1 MERCNL
7 QAMLKLVKL
16 CERHSTNRLRGFDFT
31 ARRTLSPPSM
41 ISIRRT
47 SKDCTTFQQV
57 TLSHTC
63 HCHKL
68 RLQVRHALLA
78 NDSAAGHHSSE
89 YTSHAPLTRLKY
101 HPLSKARRSARLCA
115 CGQSFAYAASTR
127 LQTRLGSCTLLH
139 SSGGWRKV
147 STVNHE
153 KLKRI
158 QEPPSRVSTPVLW
171 RPHGS
176 L

>member
-16 CERHSTNRLRGFDFT
+16 WERHSTNRLLGFDFT
-31 ARRTLSPPSM
+31 ALRTLSPPSM

-68 RLQVRHALLA
+68 RLQDSHALLA
-78 NDSAAGHHSSE
+78 NDSAAAIILLRTRAIRHSLDWS
-89 YTSHAPLTRLKY
+89 AIPLQKRVGLRDC
-101 HPLSKARRSARLCA
+101 SR
-115 CGQSFAYAASTR
+115 AASHSPTPVQR
-127 LQTRLGSCTLLH
+127 GCRRGLGLAPCCT
-139 SSGGWRKV
+139 SSGGWRKI

-153 KLKRI
+153 NLKSVQDSLSHLSI
-158 QEPPSRVSTPVLW
+158 PVLW